1 MQMGLLQRPGVSNC
15 GWFNVVRM
23 VNSFMAGQT
32 QHPCDNKGFCFFLPE
47 ISETRIEFPAPFA
60 MNVQLRIGKL
70 LFYRLIQHS
79 GSPNIKPKFRDQ
91 FPTTMLK

>member
-1 MQMGLLQRPGVSNC
+1 MPMGLLKRPGVSNC
-15 GWFNVVRM
+15 EWFNVVRI

-32 QHPCDNKGFCFFLPE
+32 QHPCDNKSYFFSSKK
-47 ISETRIEFPAPFA
+47 SETRIEFPAPFA
-60 MNVQLRIGKL
+60 MNVQLRMGKL